1 MSNYSSIQ
9 DFIYIALVLDN
20 MPSLLQRLRS
30 NDPTPP
36 VSDSPPS
43 PGLLQRLRSSSIPV
57 TTEPQEEKLPTYH
70 AATALAPQRAPTWTA
85 HDASPPQLSEK
96 HNELIF
102 RAPNKSLEDD
112 LTDHSYTI
120 YDGDVPLYTID
131 LDPSSED
138 HSLTLHAGHSTTGAL
153 LAGASYKPG
162 GKEMRISLASIPD
175 TWTPV
180 HTNVNKTHRTFNIP
194 GSTRTFVAKNTTD
207 PKLGCSGLS
216 EFDQKALDA
225 NTDELCA
232 VFLWNTNKASFTHE
246 RKRATVR
253 WEVELSREEQLALI
267 VVFLGWKE
275 RKRGKTP
282 RGFFGNVSGAGAGW
296 SVSGSYY
303 G

>member
-1 MSNYSSIQ
+1 
-9 DFIYIALVLDN
+9 

-30 NDPTPP
+30 HDPSPP
-36 VSDSPPS
+36 VSESPPS
-43 PGLLQRLRSSSIPV
+43 PGLLQRLRSNSTSV
-57 TTEPQEEKLPTYH
+57 NTEPQEEKPPTYH

-85 HDASPPQLSEK
+85 HNASPPQLSEA
-96 HNELIF
+96 HNELIL
-102 RAPNKSLEDD
+102 RAPNKTLEDD

-120 YDGDVPLYTID
+120 FDGDVPLYTID
-131 LDPSSED
+131 LDPSSDEY
-138 HSLTLHAGHSTTGAL
+138 SLTLHEGQSTTGTL
-153 LAGASYKPG
+153 LAGASYKAG
-162 GKEMRISLASIPD
+162 GKEMRYSLSSHAE

-180 HTNVNKTHRTFNIP
+180 TTNMNKTHRDFSVP
-194 GSTRTFVAKNTTD
+194 GSSRSFIAKNTTD

-225 NTDELCA
+225 TSHELCA
-232 VFLWNTNKASFTHE
+232 VFLWNTQKASFTHE

-253 WEVELSREEQLALI
+253 WEVKLSCEEQLALI

-282 RGFFGNVSGAGAGW
+282 HGFFGNMASGAGGGW

>member
-1 MSNYSSIQ
+1 
-9 DFIYIALVLDN
+9 
-20 MPSLLQRLRS
+20 MPSLLHRLRS
-30 NDPTPP
+30 HEPSPP
-36 VSDSPPS
+36 VSNSPPS
-43 PGLLQRLRSSSIPV
+43 PGLLHRLRSNSIPV
-57 TTEPQEEKLPTYH
+57 TTEPEEEKPPTYH
-70 AATALAPQRAPTWTA
+70 AATALAPRRAPTWTE
-85 HDASPPQLSEK
+85 HNASPPQLSET
-96 HNELIF
+96 HNELIL
-102 RAPNKSLEDD
+102 RAPNKTLESD

-131 LDPSSED
+131 LNPSSDE
-138 HSLTLHAGHSTTGAL
+138 HSLTLHAGHDITGAL

-162 GKEMRISLASIPD
+162 GKEMRFSLSSHPD

-180 HTNVNKTHRTFNIP
+180 HTNVNKTHRTFSVPN
-194 GSTRTFVAKNTTD
+194 SARTFVAKNTTD

-216 EFDQKALDA
+216 EFDQTALDA

-232 VFLWNTNKASFTHE
+232 VFLWNTQKASFTHE

-282 RGFFGNVSGAGAGW
+282 RGFFGNIASGAGGGW
-296 SVSGSYY
+296 SISGSYY